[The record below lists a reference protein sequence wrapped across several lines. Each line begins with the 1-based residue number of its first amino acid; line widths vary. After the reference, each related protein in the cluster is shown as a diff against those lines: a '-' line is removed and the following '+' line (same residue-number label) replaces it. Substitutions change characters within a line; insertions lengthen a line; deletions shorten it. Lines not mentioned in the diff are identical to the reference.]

1 MSLDSDTRK
10 ILRMREKWRRL
21 VRLDERI
28 LRQRKL
34 IVDLKARELGTEF
47 EEEDLA
53 ALSCDLDALFAKLQ
67 RSLTRAHAARSDIF
81 SSWIHIG

>member
-1 MSLDSDTRK
+1 
-10 ILRMREKWRRL
+10 MREKWRCL

-47 EEEDLA
+47 EEQDLV
-53 ALSCDLDALFAKLQ
+53 ALSCDLDALLANS
-67 RSLTRAHAARSDIF
+67 RDP
-81 SSWIHIG
+81 